1 MSFSQLGVE
10 PPSINTKECGLE
22 EPDLFRVA
30 KTEEGGPRT
39 TPWTA
44 PTTAK
49 PHLCLL
55 NSLTNQKDAF
65 VTGSGTSTVRW
76 YSCGPT
82 VYDSSHLGHART
94 YLAFDIVRRVL
105 EDYFQYGVEY
115 VQNVTDIDDK
125 IIIRAR
131 QDALFEKYE
140 QEFSAGKKDGAAVLE
155 DVRSSWQAYNDD
167 MTGKIAA
174 AKKDSDRN
182 LAALFEEKLAAGQAA
197 LEAVTKSKSVSH
209 DALTAAKEP
218 LCKLLDGKHGHE
230 PWINIQERFRAH
242 AAKYEKEF
250 FEDMETLGV
259 RLPTAVTRVSEYVP
273 EVIALI
279 ENIVSNGYGYATDDG
294 SVYFDTNRFNGADGH
309 FYAKLEPHSF
319 GNAKLL
325 EEGEGA
331 LSTGGKRS
339 PNDFVL
345 WKGSKPGEPTWDSPW
360 GQGRPGWHIE
370 CSAMSGAH
378 FGANFDIHTGGSDL
392 KFPHHDNEMAQ
403 SESGFEH
410 YYGKDAGA
418 SDCSPACN
426 FLLNRDTASHEHP
439 VPSSPQ
445 AINYFLH
452 TGHLH
457 IAGAKMSKSLK
468 NFVTIRQA
476 LAKYSAR
483 SLRIFFL
490 QVRFN
495 QVMNFADSAMD
506 EVAVKERTLGE
517 FFLLAKSAMR
527 TAVLE
532 GEQHWA
538 TADFVLQRA
547 LSTAQAAVHAALCDS
562 IDTPTALNALF
573 TLVTAT
579 NSYLKDRAT
588 VVKEPLLRAVV
599 SYVRKMFRIFGV
611 IRDDD
616 DIGQGLKS
624 ASDVAAGGNSGAS
637 REEVVGPFLDV
648 FAEFRRRV
656 RELAKAGASSAD
668 FLALSDAVRDE
679 DCVKLGLRI
688 EDSDVYP
695 WKLVDP
701 EELAAD
707 LAKRQ
712 AEADKAARAK
722 QAARAKKAAAD
733 LAKLQKGA
741 VSPTQIFRTDEFGS
755 WDEAGVPLTL
765 ASGDPI
771 PKSRK
776 KKVDKVYAAQAKA
789 HKEYQAKLEAEPGI
803 LDRLAAEAASA

>member
-1 MSFSQLGVE
+1 L
-10 PPSINTKECGLE
+10 L
-22 EPDLFRVA
+22 
-30 KTEEGGPRT
+30 
-39 TPWTA
+39 
-44 PTTAK
+44 
-49 PHLCLL
+49 LL
-55 NSLTNQKDAF
+55 NSLTNTKTPF
-65 VTGSGTSTVRW
+65 VPGSASSTVRW

-94 YLAFDIVRRVL
+94 YLAFDIVRRIL
-105 EDYFQYGVEY
+105 EDYFQFGIEY

-125 IIIRAR
+125 IILRAR
-131 QDALFEKYE
+131 QDALFERYE
-140 QEFSAGKKDGAAVLE
+140 EEVAAGKRGAAEVLADLRTSWEAYNVDMTAKVAAALKDG
-155 DVRSSWQAYNDD
+155 
-167 MTGKIAA
+167 
-174 AKKDSDRN
+174 DRN

-197 LEAVTKSKSVSH
+197 LKAVQGETKDVPAG
-209 DALTAAKEP
+209 ALATAKEP

-242 AAKYEKEF
+242 AARFEQEF

-279 ENIVSNGYGYATDDG
+279 ENIVSNGYGYVTDDG
-294 SVYFDTNRFNGADGH
+294 SVYFDTNKFDAAPSH

-370 CSAMSGAH
+370 CSAMAGAH

-410 YYGKDAGA
+410 YYGREHKAVSA
-418 SDCSPACN
+418 DCSPACN
-426 FLLNRDTASHEHP
+426 FLLNRDSATHPHP
-439 VPSSPQ
+439 VPTSPQ
-445 AINYFLH
+445 VINYFLH

-476 LAKYSAR
+476 LDKYSAR
-483 SLRIFFL
+483 ALRIFFL

-517 FFLLAKSAMR
+517 FFLLAKAAMR
-527 TAVLE
+527 TAELA

-538 TADFVLQRA
+538 DADFILQRA

-624 ASDVAAGGNSGAS
+624 AAEAAEGGVGGGAS
-637 REEVVGPFLDV
+637 KEEVVGPFLDV
-648 FAEFRRRV
+648 FADFRRRV

-668 FLALSDAVRDE
+668 FLALSDSVRDE

-695 WKLVDP
+695 WKLVNP

-707 LAKRQ
+707 LAKKQ
-712 AEADKAARAK
+712 AEAAKVARAK

-741 VSPTQIFRTDEFGS
+741 VSPSTLFRTDEFGS

-776 KKVDKVYAAQAKA
+776 KKVDKVYASQVKA
-789 HKEYQAKLEAEPGI
+789 HNEYQAKLKEEPGI
-803 LDRLAAEAASA
+803 LERLAAEAAAQ